1 MKKFTSLML
10 CLATIAT
17 SVSVVACSGGNVT
30 DTPETLQIYAW
41 EAGYGT
47 QWCKDLVEKFKEQDW
62 VKEKYPNLNIPEVY
76 VNDQETFASDQ
87 LDGGE
92 SVNSYDLLFGSTLQ
106 DLGGESG
113 DLLNLTESVY
123 NSDVPGESIKYKD
136 KILGSYLASNK
147 YVNTADYTSEE
158 YYVAS
163 WAGGMDGIVYNAT
176 ILEQMGIK
184 VPNTT
189 DELIAACAE
198 IKANESQNNGKYNKG
213 FSFIQSKDTNYWE
226 YLFPIWWAQYE
237 GKDKYLDFYNGKDG
251 NRLSREI
258 FNQKGREY
266 ALGVYE
272 ELLAYDNGYLS
283 NKSFDYDFLT
293 AQQNFL
299 QGYGVFHVNGDW
311 FDNEMRDTA
320 ESLGITDTFKMMRL
334 PIISELGV
342 KLGIT
347 DAQLSATVDYV
358 DGVTTTKPTYDLT
371 DGYTSTDYTEE
382 EVIAAVKEA
391 RSFVQSIGP
400 NHTAIIP
407 EYATGKEVAV
417 DFLRFMATDIAQET
431 YIQSTGG
438 ASLPFNYNLK
448 EKNVQLYNS
457 LGALQKERH
466 DYFYNGKFEIYTLP
480 SENSFPLASVSSG
493 LRPFVNTN
501 YYEVFTK
508 QGNQKTP
515 ADFMTETIN
524 AWADD
529 AKWNSL
535 LQRAGI
541 TG

>member
-1 MKKFTSLML
+1 
-10 CLATIAT
+10 
-17 SVSVVACSGGNVT
+17 
-30 DTPETLQIYAW
+30 
-41 EAGYGT
+41 
-47 QWCKDLVEKFKEQDW
+47 
-62 VKEKYPNLNIPEVY
+62 
-76 VNDQETFASDQ
+76 
-87 LDGGE
+87 
-92 SVNSYDLLFGSTLQ
+92 
-106 DLGGESG
+106 
-113 DLLNLTESVY
+113 
-123 NSDVPGESIKYKD
+123 
-136 KILGSYLASNK
+136 
-147 YVNTADYTSEE
+147 
-158 YYVAS
+158 
-163 WAGGMDGIVYNAT
+163 
-176 ILEQMGIK
+176 
-184 VPNTT
+184 
-189 DELIAACAE
+189 
-198 IKANESQNNGKYNKG
+198 
-213 FSFIQSKDTNYWE
+213 
-226 YLFPIWWAQYE
+226 
-237 GKDKYLDFYNGKDG
+237 
-251 NRLSREI
+251 
-258 FNQKGREY
+258 
-266 ALGVYE
+266 
-272 ELLAYDNGYLS
+272 
-283 NKSFDYDFLT
+283 
-293 AQQNFL
+293 
-299 QGYGVFHVNGDW
+299 
-311 FDNEMRDTA
+311 
-320 ESLGITDTFKMMRL
+320 MMRL

-508 QGNQKTP
+508 QGNKKTP

-529 AKWNSL
+529 AKWNRL